1 MLQDSLSTLGQ
12 VTTYHWQMLNER
24 LKNLR
29 LAKGLTLQQVGDV
42 FGISKASVFSW
53 ESGKSH
59 PDHKKLEK
67 LAEVFSTSVQYL
79 IAGISDRPAS
89 NATNQGVR
97 FYSWEQLG
105 SDLEKLNENLLNVT
119 ALHSKPGINSFAT
132 RYPGSSDRNWQS
144 NAIPAGSI
152 LIVDPD
158 LIAGPIDTVLV
169 QSKDGSI
176 RLAKFEQTPE
186 NKKILVVADG
196 SDFQPIPIAS
206 IKVLGVALEW
216 QLSGKIK

>member
-1 MLQDSLSTLGQ
+1 
-12 VTTYHWQMLNER
+12 MLNER

-59 PDHKKLEK
+59 PDHKKLVK
-67 LAEVFSTSVQYL
+67 LADVFSTSVQYL
-79 IAGISDRPAS
+79 IAGIADHPAS
-89 NATNQGVR
+89 NSTSHGVR
-97 FYSWEQLG
+97 FYSWEKLG
-105 SDLEKLNENLLNVT
+105 SDLEKLNENLSTVT

-152 LIVDPD
+152 LIFDPD
-158 LIAGPIDTVLV
+158 LMAGPIDTVLV

>member
-1 MLQDSLSTLGQ
+1 
-12 VTTYHWQMLNER
+12 MLNER

-79 IAGISDRPAS
+79 IAGIADHPAS
-89 NATNQGVR
+89 NTTNHGVR
-97 FYSWEQLG
+97 FYPWEKLG
-105 SDLEKLNENLLNVT
+105 SDLEKLNENFSSVT

>member
-1 MLQDSLSTLGQ
+1 
-12 VTTYHWQMLNER
+12 MLNER

-67 LAEVFSTSVQYL
+67 LADVYSTSVQYL
-79 IAGISDRPAS
+79 IAGIADHSAS
-89 NATNQGVR
+89 NATNHGVP
-97 FYSWEQLG
+97 FYSWEKLG
-105 SDLEKLNENLLNVT
+105 TDLENLNQNSSTVT
-119 ALHSKPGINSFAT
+119 ALHTKPGTNSFAT

-152 LIVDPD
+152 LIFDPD
-158 LIAGPIDTVLV
+158 LVAGPIDTVLV

-186 NKKILVVADG
+186 NKKILVAADC
-196 SDFQPIPIAS
+196 SDFQPIPITS